1 MIPININISNTDC
14 NKKLKHNT
22 YLVSII
28 NNMTKTSAELSQK
41 AAGYMLAAANASKRE
56 MNEKKPIAKT
66 TITKTTI
73 TKTTIIKP
81 HFKK

>member
-28 NNMTKTSAELSQK
+28 NNMTKTS
-41 AAGYMLAAANASKRE
+41 AGYMLAAANASKRE